1 MLYNKVSITK
11 GLTLPRTLEVRF
23 CEYGEIG
30 IIKKIILDLYD
41 TKFLQQALQPIFD
54 QLENNENKI
63 SLSVFPNPNNIDDKF
78 SFEFVGITAS
88 NQKIKLSIYDMVGTS
103 VFRSDIITKE
113 EIRVLKQPE
122 IRLISGIYFIESD
135 LKGIKL
141 SKKFVVQ

>member
-1 MLYNKVSITK
+1 LLYNKVSIIK

-54 QLENNENKI
+54 QLENKENKL
-63 SLSVFPNPNNIDDKF
+63 SPSVFLNPNNINDKF
-78 SFEFVGITAS
+78 SVEFVGITDS
-88 NQKIKLSIYDMVGTS
+88 NQKIKLSIYDIEGTS

-113 EIRVLKQPE
+113 EIRVLIQPE
-122 IRLISGIYFIESD
+122 NGLFSGTYIVESD
-135 LKGIKL
+135 LKVIKL
-141 SKKFVVQ
+141 CKKFVVQ

>member
-1 MLYNKVSITK
+1 MLCNKVSIIK

-54 QLENNENKI
+54 QLENKENKL
-63 SLSVFPNPNNIDDKF
+63 SPSVFLNPNNINDKF
-78 SFEFVGITAS
+78 SVEFVGITDS
-88 NQKIKLSIYDMVGTS
+88 NQKIKLSIYDIEGTS

-113 EIRVLKQPE
+113 EIRVLIQPE
-122 IRLISGIYFIESD
+122 NGLFSGTYIVESD
-135 LKGIKL
+135 LKVIKL
-141 SKKFVVQ
+141 CKKFVVQ